1 MDARGSNMRT
11 TEKVLW
17 FLVGACV
24 GAGIALLYAPQ
35 SGKDTRKFIR
45 RRAED
50 AKDSLVE
57 AGEQIK
63 DTLVEKGEGILEA
76 GKEVYRKGMNV
87 ATGAAGV
94 FNRARA

>member
-1 MDARGSNMRT
+1 MRT

-17 FLVGACV
+17 FLIGASA
-24 GAGIALLYAPQ
+24 GAGVALLYAPR

-57 AGEQIK
+57 TGEHIK
-63 DTLVEKGEGILEA
+63 DTLVEKSEGILEA
-76 GKEVYRKGMNV
+76 GKDAYRKGMNV
-87 ATGAAGV
+87 ATGAAAGV
-94 FNRARA
+94 FNRARG